1 MVADEFARLY
11 GRNLPLKFAQWLSN
25 IDEPLI
31 VVWITGFKP
40 RGDDSRP
47 DRGLVPLARMLFG
60 AQAHVLSIV
69 YGPGKKEMW
78 DKLQESPATLASQ
91 NGLWEAVINLSDA
104 IFADSVNL
112 KNNPLSFLLSRN
124 TRTSKS
130 RVTFP
135 KVDQP
140 LYFSEQDVDTVIHSL
155 FARHEEE
162 KVFEGLCNP
171 PGGDWS
177 GVSVFDFQSEEE
189 FRWTS
194 LPRVSG
200 ADKRPDHVIQFFESG
215 SNFLLA
221 MESKDGASKIESEV
235 GKRLRAYPKNQKW
248 VTIAYGGAI
257 VCPIPIL
264 EKSGVAPPKPPGNS
278 NRWKSVV

>member
-78 DKLQESPATLASQ
+78 DKLQESPATVASQ

-171 PGGDWS
+171 PVGDWS

-221 MESKDGASKIESEV
+221 MESKDGASKIES
-235 GKRLRAYPKNQKW
+235 
-248 VTIAYGGAI
+248 
-257 VCPIPIL
+257 
-264 EKSGVAPPKPPGNS
+264 
-278 NRWKSVV
+278 